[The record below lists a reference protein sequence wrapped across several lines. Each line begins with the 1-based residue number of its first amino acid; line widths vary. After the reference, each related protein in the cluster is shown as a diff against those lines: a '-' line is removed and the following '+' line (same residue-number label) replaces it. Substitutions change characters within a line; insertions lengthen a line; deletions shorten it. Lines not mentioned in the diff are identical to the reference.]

1 MEMNL
6 EKLPFWD
13 KLTGNEKTLVKSTAQ
28 IRKFATDELIHTC
41 TKQCVGL
48 VYVLSGNMRLFLL
61 SEEGK
66 EVTLLHIRENNSC
79 VLAASCVLS
88 QITFHSELIAAE
100 ETELLII
107 PAATLA
113 QIIRDNIYIRC
124 YMYETSTRL
133 FSDVMWTIQQILF
146 FSVDKRLASF
156 LVEEA
161 EKSNSSE
168 LCITQENIATEI
180 NTAREVVARMLKR
193 FSNDGI
199 IKLQRGKIIILDKES
214 IEDIAFR

>member
-1 MEMNL
+1 
-6 EKLPFWD
+6 
-13 KLTGNEKTLVKSTAQ
+13 
-28 IRKFATDELIHTC
+28 
-41 TKQCVGL
+41 
-48 VYVLSGNMRLFLL
+48 
-61 SEEGK
+61 
-66 EVTLLHIRENNSC
+66 
-79 VLAASCVLS
+79 
-88 QITFHSELIAAE
+88 
-100 ETELLII
+100 
-107 PAATLA
+107 
-113 QIIRDNIYIRC
+113 
-124 YMYETSTRL
+124 
-133 FSDVMWTIQQILF
+133 MWTIQQILF

-156 LVEEA
+156 LVGES